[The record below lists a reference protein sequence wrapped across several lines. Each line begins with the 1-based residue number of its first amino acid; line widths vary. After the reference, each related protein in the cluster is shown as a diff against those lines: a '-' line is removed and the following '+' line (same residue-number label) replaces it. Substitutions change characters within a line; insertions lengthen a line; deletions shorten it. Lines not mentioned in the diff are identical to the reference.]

1 MSEKKDDDDAV
12 GYGKPPKR
20 TRFKKGQSGN
30 PKGRPKGSK
39 NRRSAIDEGGLRN
52 IILSEAY
59 RDISVKEEGQRMKV
73 PVVRAIVRS
82 ITLKAAQGD
91 HRSQQL
97 TMRLLSE
104 VERREKQLKDE
115 WLKAAIEYKIFW
127 DDELERRK
135 HLGFTHL
142 PEPLPHPDHIVI
154 DFEKGKAHIV
164 GPRTKEEKAAV
175 DALLRN
181 KQLLINEL
189 GEIRAAITATTD
201 PRKRSELEELLLEK
215 VEFACFLNKLAP
227 PTNESEKRA

>member
-1 MSEKKDDDDAV
+1 
-12 GYGKPPKR
+12 
-20 TRFKKGQSGN
+20 
-30 PKGRPKGSK
+30 
-39 NRRSAIDEGGLRN
+39 
-52 IILSEAY
+52 
-59 RDISVKEEGQRMKV
+59 MKV

-104 VERREKQLKDE
+104 VERREKQLNDE

-135 HLGFTHL
+135 HLRITHL
-142 PEPLPHPDHIVI
+142 PEPLPHPDHIAI
-154 DFEKGKAHIV
+154 NFEKGTAHIV

-175 DALLRN
+175 DVLLRN

-189 GEIRAAITATTD
+189 GEIRAAITATND
-201 PRKRSELEELLLEK
+201 PFERRELEELWQEK
-215 VEFACFLNKLAP
+215 VDFVGFLNKLAP
-227 PTNESEKRA
+227 PTIKSE